1 MVLCP
6 VLGKLLHK
14 HVVLASASPRRR
26 EILSN
31 AGLRFEVV
39 PSKFKEKLNKAS
51 FPTPYAY
58 AVETAKQKAL
68 EVASRLH
75 QKDLRTP
82 DVVIGADTIVAVS
95 GLILEKPVDKQD
107 AYRML
112 SRLNGKE
119 HSVFTGVAIVHC
131 YSKEGQLDTEVSE
144 FYEETSVKF
153 SELSEEL
160 LWEYI
165 HSGEPMDKAGGYGIQ
180 ALGGMLVEY
189 VRGDFLNVVGF
200 PLNHFCKKLVELY
213 YPPRQ
218 GDLQR
223 ARQDSIPPVDTFENP
238 RDVDGAGCMPV
249 QRTAGSSKDRAE
261 AGTDHQAGGTLDT
274 DCNRMVGP
282 LPPFPASLLELV
294 DGFKVSKA
302 LFTACRLK
310 VFDVLKGEV
319 PQKAEDIAS
328 IVDIS
333 VCGAKRLLDVCATLG
348 LLERSEREM
357 LNASIGTHKR
367 MIEMRGDGQIDE
379 NTVLEHKVYVLCSTS
394 SFRRRGGQKTPHI
407 QLPMEPFPLFQ
418 NTSLQTREDKLQF
431 VGAMHSLGK
440 LTTRQVVTAFDLS
453 PFASACD
460 LGGCTGALARE
471 LSRQYP
477 RLKVTVV
484 DLPDI
489 IEHVFCFQR
498 DGPEM
503 ARVRFQ
509 AGDFFRD
516 SLPKADLYI
525 LSRVLHDWPD
535 DRVQGL
541 LSRVSS
547 SCRPGAGLLLVEA
560 IMDSEERKPRASLM
574 WSLNSLLQTGGRDRC
589 VADYRA
595 LLEQHGFGDVQ
606 EAPAGPGLTALLGT
620 RVGQ

>member
-51 FPTPYAY
+51 FSTPYAY
-58 AVETAKQKAL
+58 AVETARQKAL
-68 EVASRLH
+68 EVANRLH
-75 QKDLRTP
+75 QDLRTP

-95 GLILEKPVDKQD
+95 GLILEKPLDKQD

-144 FYEETSVKF
+144 FYEETTVKF

-189 VRGDFLNVVGF
+189 VHGDFLNVVGF

-213 YPPRQ
+213 HPPHQ
-218 GDLQR
+218 GHLQR
-223 ARQDSIPPVDTFENP
+223 TRQDSIPPVDTFENP
-238 RDVDGAGCMPV
+238 SDVDGDGSKLV
-249 QRTAGSSKDRAE
+249 QRTVGSKDRTE
-261 AGTDHQAGGTLDT
+261 VGTDHQARGALNT

-282 LPPFPASLLELV
+282 LPPFPARLLELV

-319 PQKAEDIAS
+319 PQKAVDVAS
-328 IVDIS
+328 MVDVS
-333 VCGAKRLLDVCATLG
+333 VCGAERLLDVCAILG
-348 LLERSEREM
+348 LLERSER
-357 LNASIGTHKR
+357 GYC
-367 MIEMRGDGQIDE
+367 
-379 NTVLEHKVYVLCSTS
+379 NTELADLYLVSDSEYSLRDFIMHSDQHTWNLFTRLEVAIREGKKAEDLS
-394 SFRRRGGQKTPHI
+394 QD
-407 QLPMEPFPLFQ
+407 
-418 NTSLQTREDKLQF
+418 TSLQTREEKLQF
-431 VGAMHSLGK
+431 LGAMHSLTK
-440 LTTRQVVTAFDLS
+440 LTARHVVTAFDLS
-453 PFASACD
+453 QFASACD

-471 LSRQYP
+471 LSREYP
-477 RLKVTVV
+477 DLKVTVV
-484 DLPDI
+484 DLPDV
-489 IEHVFCFQR
+489 IEHVPHFQP
-498 DGPEM
+498 DGPET
-503 ARVRFQ
+503 ARVSFQ

-516 SLPKADLYI
+516 SLPEADLFL

-535 DRVQGL
+535 DRVHAL

-547 SCRPGAGLLLVEA
+547 SCHPGAGLLLVEA
-560 IMDSEERKPRASLM
+560 ILDSEEQEPRASLT
-574 WSLNSLLQTGGRDRC
+574 WSLNSLLQTRGRDRC
-589 VADYRA
+589 VAEYRA

-606 EAPAGPGLTALLGT
+606 EAPAGPGLTALLGS
-620 RVGQ
+620 RISQ

>member
-348 LLERSEREM
+348 LLERSERGNRCLCISVGGRSHQVKVSSQSPLPGPED
-357 LNASIGTHKR
+357 S
-367 MIEMRGDGQIDE
+367 RGAHGPLGPPQC
-379 NTVLEHKVYVLCSTS
+379 LL
-394 SFRRRGGQKTPHI
+394 R
-407 QLPMEPFPLFQ
+407 PFPLFQ